1 MKRDGFILPPK
12 NIFLTM
18 RKITIFIGFLVLLCL
33 CTSCGSG
40 SRKTADKF
48 LTCLEKQDYERA
60 SVYCGLSKD
69 ADSQEMAI
77 NAMLEYFGTNIRSH
91 EITGDSLLA
100 DKEHAI
106 IIVNLT
112 RNNNIREL
120 DVPVFMDRRD
130 GTWYVNPFIREY

>member
-1 MKRDGFILPPK
+1 
-12 NIFLTM
+12 M
-18 RKITIFIGFLVLLCL
+18 RKIAIFIGLLALLCF

-40 SRKTADKF
+40 SKKTADKF
-48 LTCLEKQDYERA
+48 LSCLEKQDYERA

-120 DVPVFMDRRD
+120 DVPVFMDKRD
-130 GTWYVNPFIREY
+130 GQWYVNPFIREY